1 MRRMQFA
8 CFATG
13 TAAVLLSVVLAW
25 KAEATP
31 LTGSV
36 EPLVMSK
43 GISAA
48 EKASCMFGTTRCA
61 AGTKWMCVKG
71 SNANGDT
78 KKCKCRAC

>member
-13 TAAVLLSVVLAW
+13 TAAVLLSGVLAW
-25 KAEATP
+25 KA
-31 LTGSV
+31 
-36 EPLVMSK
+36 
-43 GISAA
+43 
-48 EKASCMFGTTRCA
+48 CMFGTTRCA

>member
-8 CFATG
+8 CFATV
-13 TAAVLLSVVLAW
+13 TAAVLLSGVMVW

-43 GISAA
+43 GMSAA
-48 EKASCMFGTTRCA
+48 EKASCMFGTTRCT

>member
-1 MRRMQFA
+1 
-8 CFATG
+8 
-13 TAAVLLSVVLAW
+13 
-25 KAEATP
+25 
-31 LTGSV
+31 
-36 EPLVMSK
+36 MSK
-43 GISAA
+43 GMSAA

>member
-8 CFATG
+8 CFATV
-13 TAAVLLSVVLAW
+13 TAAVLLSGVMAW

-43 GISAA
+43 GHV
-48 EKASCMFGTTRCA
+48 R
-61 AGTKWMCVKG
+61 
-71 SNANGDT
+71 
-78 KKCKCRAC
+78 R

>member
-8 CFATG
+8 CFATV
-13 TAAVLLSVVLAW
+13 TAAVLLSGVMVW

-43 GISAA
+43 GMSAA

>member
-8 CFATG
+8 CFATV
-13 TAAVLLSVVLAW
+13 TAAVLLSGVMAW

-43 GISAA
+43 GAA

>member
-8 CFATG
+8 CFATV
-13 TAAVLLSVVLAW
+13 TVAVLFAGALAW

-36 EPLVMSK
+36 EPLVMTK
-43 GISAA
+43 GITAA
-48 EKASCMFGTTRCA
+48 ENASCMFGTTRCA

-71 SNANGDT
+71 TNAHGDT

>member
-8 CFATG
+8 CFATVTG
-13 TAAVLLSVVLAW
+13 AVLLSGVLAW

-43 GISAA
+43 GISVA

-71 SNANGDT
+71 SNANVDT